1 MELVNFSVTNY
12 RSITKA
18 HKVAVSNTTIL
29 IGRNN
34 EGKSNLLKALDV
46 GMTSLQR
53 HAMEAGHDRKMFRI
67 GRRDEQLYLWERDFP
82 INFQNRKSGTQTII
96 RLEFMLDED
105 EIKEFKDSIKSS
117 LNGALPIVIKIGKNS
132 VPDIE
137 VSKKGKGSK
146 ALNAK
151 SSRIADFIANKIVFN
166 YIPAVR
172 TDQEAMQVVSRM
184 LAQRLRFLE
193 DQPEYI
199 EALQTIKSLQQP
211 VLDSLSERIKEPLSE
226 FLPGIKSV
234 SIEIPENT
242 RRSSLRRDFE
252 IIVNDGTA
260 TNLSFKGDGV
270 KSLAALGLLK
280 DRARRD
286 GASIVAIEEP
296 ESHLHPAAIHQ
307 LNEVIQSLG
316 DENQVILTT
325 HNPLFVD
332 RKDTKS
338 NIIVDNGKA
347 LPAKSIQQIRD
358 LLGIKASDN
367 LTNASYVLVVEGND
381 DVIALRALL
390 RYLSEPLKKLID
402 SHMLILEQI
411 GGAGNLPYKLTSL
424 KNSLCVYHCFLDND
438 DAGRSAFEAAESDD
452 LLSVKST
459 TFVTC
464 NGSPN
469 AELEDC
475 LELELYREAVL
486 DEFGVELSCPDFR
499 GNAKWSDRVRKVF
512 LSQGKL
518 WNNGVESR
526 IKYCVAE
533 CVRQYP
539 ASSLNPH
546 KRNSI
551 DALVRSIE
559 NMTSSNQRAE

>member
-12 RSITKA
+12 RSITTA

-53 HAMEAGHDRKMFRI
+53 HAMEARHGRAMARG
-67 GRRDEQLYLWERDFP
+67 GRRDEQLYFWERDFP
-82 INFQNRKSGTQTII
+82 ISFQNRKSGTQTII
-96 RLEFMLDED
+96 RLEFLLDEK
-105 EIKEFKDSIKSS
+105 EIEEFKENIKSS
-117 LNGALPIVIKIGKNS
+117 SNGTLPIVIKIGKNS

-146 ALNAK
+146 TLNAK
-151 SSRIADFIANKIVFN
+151 SGPIADFIARKIVFN

-199 EALQTIKSLQQP
+199 KALQTIKNLQQP
-211 VLDSLSERIKEPLSE
+211 ILDELSERIKKPLSE
-226 FLPGIKSV
+226 FLPGIKGV

-242 RRSSLRRDFE
+242 RRSSLRRDFD

-316 DENQVILTT
+316 EDNQVILTT

-332 RKDTKS
+332 RKNIKS

-347 LPAKSIQQIRD
+347 LPAKNTQQIRD

-367 LTNASYVLVVEGND
+367 LTNASYVLVVEGDD

-390 RYLSEPLKKLID
+390 RHLSESLKKLID

-438 DAGRSAFEAAESDD
+438 DAGRSAYETAEKDG
-452 LLSVKST
+452 LLSIKST
-459 TFVTC
+459 TLVTC
-464 NGSPN
+464 NGSPD

-475 LELELYREAVL
+475 FNLELYREAVL
-486 DEFGVELSCPDFR
+486 DQFGVDLTCREFR
-499 GNAKWSDRVRKVF
+499 RNAKWSDRVRQAFV
-512 LSQGKL
+512 SQGKP

-526 IKYCVAE
+526 VKYCVAE
-533 CVRQYP
+533 RVEQSP
-539 ASSLNPH
+539 ADSLNSH

-551 DALVRSIE
+551 DALVQSIE
-559 NMTSSNQRAE
+559 NMTKS

>member
-12 RSITKA
+12 RSITTA

-53 HAMEAGHDRKMFRI
+53 HAMETRHGRVLARG
-67 GRRDEQLYLWERDFP
+67 GRRDEQMYLWERDFP
-82 INFQNRKSGTQTII
+82 IRFQNRKSGTQTII
-96 RLEFMLDED
+96 RLEFLLDEN
-105 EIKEFKDSIKSS
+105 EIEEFKENIKSS
-117 LNGALPIVIKIGKNS
+117 LNGTLPIVIKIGKNS

-146 ALNAK
+146 TLNEK
-151 SSRIADFIANKIVFN
+151 SGRIADFIARKIVFN

-199 EALQTIKSLQQP
+199 EALQTINNLQQP
-211 VLDSLSERIKEPLSE
+211 ILDSLSESIKEPLSE
-226 FLPGIKSV
+226 FLPGINGV

-242 RRSSLRRDFE
+242 RRSSLRRDFD
-252 IIVNDGTA
+252 IIVDDGTP

-280 DRARRD
+280 YRARRD

-316 DENQVILTT
+316 KENQVILTT

-332 RKDTKS
+332 RKVIKS

-347 LPAKSIQQIRD
+347 LPAKNTQQIRD

-367 LTNASYVLVVEGND
+367 LTNASYVLVVEGDD

-390 RYLSEPLKKLID
+390 RHLSESLKKLID

-411 GGAGNLPYKLTSL
+411 GGAGNLSYKLSSL
-424 KNSLCVYHCFLDND
+424 KNSLCVYH
-438 DAGRSAFEAAESDD
+438 
-452 LLSVKST
+452 
-459 TFVTC
+459 
-464 NGSPN
+464 
-469 AELEDC
+469 
-475 LELELYREAVL
+475 
-486 DEFGVELSCPDFR
+486 
-499 GNAKWSDRVRKVF
+499 
-512 LSQGKL
+512 
-518 WNNGVESR
+518 
-526 IKYCVAE
+526 
-533 CVRQYP
+533 
-539 ASSLNPH
+539 
-546 KRNSI
+546 
-551 DALVRSIE
+551 
-559 NMTSSNQRAE
+559 